1 MLLYCQ
7 AIVAC
12 CTFRFPDGCLKNPMM
27 GNRRR
32 KCFKSQGKILAWK
45 MVVHG
50 DISFIVTGEWRKV
63 RAQRKERRKEIGGRE
78 IEEEER

>member
-1 MLLYCQ
+1 
-7 AIVAC
+7 
-12 CTFRFPDGCLKNPMM
+12 MM

-63 RAQRKERRKEIGGRE
+63 RAQRKERRKETGCYGKQRTFPCE
-78 IEEEER
+78 GDR